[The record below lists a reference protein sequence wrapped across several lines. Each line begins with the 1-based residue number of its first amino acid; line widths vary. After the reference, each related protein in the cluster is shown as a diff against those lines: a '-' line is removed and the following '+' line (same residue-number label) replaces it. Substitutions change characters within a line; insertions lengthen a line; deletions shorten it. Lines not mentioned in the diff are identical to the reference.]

1 MRRDR
6 WRHHSSID
14 AVLNALGK
22 KAGETCPE
30 PCRGIPSYCHKP
42 NHNLVC
48 PLVLQSPSPFPDP
61 QPQLTAGSLGDMSVL
76 LQGGCWALTSSNLCF
91 CSAQGLAF
99 PSYLCTRTWEL
110 LAPLPVF
117 SWSQHYTTT
126 LSSFAKVHEVPRC
139 RSTAHLPLM
148 VLQKVSRKKKKTT
161 QNFCSWASKRS
172 GRHACFFL
180 CMRICVHWWHLL

>member
-1 MRRDR
+1 MH
-6 WRHHSSID
+6 W
-14 AVLNALGK
+14 GK
-22 KAGETCPE
+22 KQERPA
-30 PCRGIPSYCHKP
+30 
-42 NHNLVC
+42 
-48 PLVLQSPSPFPDP
+48 QSH
-61 QPQLTAGSLGDMSVL
+61 AEGSLHTAINQTIIWFVPWCSNL
-76 LQGGCWALTSSNLCF
+76 LLLSQTPSLSWQQAHSGTCLCSCEEDAELSPLHITSSNLCF
-91 CSAQGLAF
+91 CSAQGLAL

-148 VLQKVSRKKKKTT
+148 VLQKVSRKKNKTT